1 MSDSRMKWSARR
13 ADDGMVSVR
22 RPPRKIGVGG
32 AIITPYAKRL
42 VRQVLDSG
50 RISYGPVLRRFEEE
64 FARVC
69 GRKFAISANSGT
81 SALQVALHALKEKDG
96 WKNGDEV
103 IVPAITFVATS
114 NVVLQNLLKPVF
126 VDVDPETYHLDP
138 EKLKAAITPR
148 TRAIMPVHLFGMS
161 ADMDPIMAIA
171 RKHKLRVVE
180 DSCEAVGVRYK
191 GRPVGSDGDIACFST
206 YMAHLVTTGVGGL
219 ALTDDPDLAVRMKS
233 LVNHGRDSIYV
244 SMDDDKGLTGKDRF
258 DVANKRF
265 SFISVGYSYRMTEL
279 EGALGIAELKYLK
292 KNIKLRQSY
301 AAYLLKGMKK
311 YERFL
316 QLPMRPP
323 DREHAYMMF
332 SMIIKDP
339 RLFLRDELVAWLE
352 DRNIETRYMMPLI
365 NQPVYKKMFGD
376 LEPRYP
382 VAARINHHGFY
393 IGCHPEMNKKTL
405 DYILMAFAA
414 FFKNKGLV

>member
-1 MSDSRMKWSARR
+1 
-13 ADDGMVSVR
+13 MVLKRS
-22 RPPRKIGVGG
+22 PKKIGVGG

-50 RISYGPVLRRFEEE
+50 RISYGPMLRRFEDE
-64 FARVC
+64 FARIS

-96 WKNGDEV
+96 WQDGDEV

-114 NVVLQNLLKPVF
+114 NVVLQNGLKPVF
-126 VDVDPETYHLDP
+126 VDVDPHTYHMDP
-138 EKLKAAITPR
+138 QKLEAAITPR
-148 TRAIMPVHLFGMS
+148 TRAVMPVHLFGMS
-161 ADMDPIMAIA
+161 ADMDAIMAIA
-171 RKHKLRVVE
+171 RKRKLRVVE
-180 DSCEAVGVRYK
+180 DSCEAVGVTYK
-191 GRPVGSDGDIACFST
+191 GRPVGADGDIACFST

-219 ALTDDPDLAVRMKS
+219 ALTNDPDLAVRMKS

-244 SMDDDKGLTGKDRF
+244 SMDDDKGLTGKARF

-292 KNIKLRQSY
+292 KNIKLRQRY

-311 YERFL
+311 YEKFL
-316 QLPMRPP
+316 QLPTRPAG
-323 DREHAYMMF
+323 REHAYMMF
-332 SMIIKDP
+332 SMVIKDP
-339 RLFLRDELVAWLE
+339 GLFSRDELVAWLE
-352 DRNIETRYMMPLI
+352 DHNIETRYMMPLI

-376 LEPRYP
+376 LEPKFP
-382 VAARINHHGFY
+382 AAARINHHGFY
-393 IGCHPEMNKKTL
+393 IGCHPEMNVRTL
-405 DYILMAFAA
+405 DYILAVFAA
-414 FFKNKGLV
+414 FFKERKLT